1 MTLGLLLGCLG
12 WAALA
17 QEPAAPPRTPR
28 RVLVYTVSAGFEH
41 EVVHR
46 AAPEELSLVERTL
59 VDLGKRTGDFEAV
72 ATRDAHE
79 FNPTRLAQFDLVF
92 FYTTGE
98 LPFSKDEREA
108 LLAFVR
114 SGGAFAGSHCAS
126 VPYRSGRGQRPQPT
140 SFTASAATGGRSR
153 PGSSRPVVAP
163 R

>member
-98 LPFSKDEREA
+98 LPLSKRMKT
-108 LLAFVR
+108 
-114 SGGAFAGSHCAS
+114 SG
-126 VPYRSGRGQRPQPT
+126 V
-140 SFTASAATGGRSR
+140 TASCWPTIHPTRRPLATVFEKLPSRSTPR
-153 PGSSRPVVAP
+153 PPASW
-163 R
+163 